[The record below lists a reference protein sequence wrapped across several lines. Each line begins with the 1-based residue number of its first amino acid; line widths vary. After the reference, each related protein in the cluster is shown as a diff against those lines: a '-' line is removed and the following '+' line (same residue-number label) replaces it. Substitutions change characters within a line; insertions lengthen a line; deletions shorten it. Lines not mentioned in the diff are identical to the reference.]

1 MILFASFLAVLVI
14 TYYAIDKPRQLLGN
28 LTGKIHVRDLEK
40 TVNTANRALS
50 SSSSHISLLEQWMFH
65 HTILYILVTVVHA
78 LEAITEL

>member
-1 MILFASFLAVLVI
+1 MILFASFLAALVI
-14 TYYAIDKPRQLLGN
+14 TYYAIDKPRQLLEN

-40 TVNTANRALS
+40 MVNTANRALS